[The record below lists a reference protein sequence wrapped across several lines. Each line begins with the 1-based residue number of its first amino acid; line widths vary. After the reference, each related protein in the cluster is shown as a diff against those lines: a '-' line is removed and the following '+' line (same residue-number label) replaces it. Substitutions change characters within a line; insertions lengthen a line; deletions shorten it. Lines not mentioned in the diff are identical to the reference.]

1 MQKEK
6 CDSNKNKQEDRRRF
20 TNHKEL
26 KYCLRSIEK
35 YYPDYRNIYL
45 VVKDGQFPEYLK
57 KDHHRLKVINH
68 SEIIPN
74 EYLPTFNSCAI
85 EAYLHHIPGLSENYL
100 YFNDDMVLLQKIDS
114 SYFLN
119 KGGVPY
125 NMHTKIKSSHSDI
138 SKINLNKYYFTNGW
152 IFNNYLLNKI
162 TNTSGE
168 ERYYLAHIPKMYNK
182 SFDFD
187 IEKRLKK
194 IFIDPEINCYDK
206 TGMSKFRRND
216 NLFLNV
222 ILKHYLYVYWHSA
235 EFKQTK
241 VADIIF
247 TKKFNY
253 KNKIKNDY
261 PFLCISDVYGD
272 SVDNY
277 FKFMNN
283 LFPDKSSF
291 EL

>member
-1 MQKEK
+1 M
-6 CDSNKNKQEDRRRF
+6 
-20 TNHKEL
+20 
-26 KYCLRSIEK
+26 
-35 YYPDYRNIYL
+35 
-45 VVKDGQFPEYLK
+45 VVKDGQYPEYLK
-57 KDHHRLKVINH
+57 KDHPRLKVINH

-125 NMHTKIKSSHSDI
+125 NMHTKIKNSHSDI

-168 ERYYLAHIPKMYNK
+168 ERYYLAHIPKMYRKN
-182 SFDFD
+182 FDFD

-194 IFIDPEINCYDK
+194 IFIDPKINCYDK

-241 VADIIF
+241 IADIIF

-253 KNKIKNDY
+253 KNIIKPDY
-261 PFLCISDVYGD
+261 SFLCITDVHDD
-272 SVDNY
+272 SIDKY
-277 FKFMNN
+277 FEFMNN